1 MKTCFLSFNLM
12 NNSTADYFI
21 DLSNKLAES
30 HKVVVISGKI
40 RETNIQLKSEIT
52 VLAWPSKRPN
62 SWQDFWF
69 LCKTVKAY
77 KPDIMLSMF
86 GFVNMFLIVGWL
98 FRVPIR
104 VAWIRTLSSQY
115 VQKKYK
121 VLRKSFVYSLATN
134 IITNSNATKEDVI
147 GFFKIPAHKIT
158 VLPNSVK
165 DYSDSL
171 KEVTMEK
178 ENLLYVGR
186 LHDSKGITVLI
197 HAFSQNL
204 KNHPNLHLDIIGQG
218 PLLNELLELINS
230 LGITDKV
237 SFLGEKNKDAV
248 LKAYKKSYCTI
259 VPSHS
264 EAFGFTV
271 IEAMSVGTCVIGANN
286 TGIKEIINHEET
298 GLLFET
304 GNSDALALQL
314 ERIYKDENFRNKL
327 ADKGYQRFLAFYE
340 NDYATNRDVKFL
352 QKLNT
357 NKPV

>member
-1 MKTCFLSFNLM
+1 M

-21 DLSNKLAES
+21 SLSNKLAES

-40 RETNIQLKSEIT
+40 RETNIQLKNEIT

-69 LCKTVKAY
+69 LCKIVKAY

-98 FRVPIR
+98 FRVKIR
-104 VAWIRTLSSQY
+104 VSWIRTLSSQY
-115 VQKKYK
+115 AQHRYK
-121 VLRKSFVYSLATN
+121 VLRKSFVYSLATD

-147 GFFKIPAHKIT
+147 DFFRIPAHKIT

-165 DYSDSL
+165 DYSGLLEGIKTD
-171 KEVTMEK
+171 K

-186 LHDSKGITVLI
+186 LHKSKGIDILI
-197 HAFSQNL
+197 RAFSRL
-204 KNHPNLHLDIIGQG
+204 TEEYPSHHLDIIGRG
-218 PLLNELLELINS
+218 PFLNELLELTHS
-230 LGITDKV
+230 LGISDKV
-237 SFLGEKNKDAV
+237 RFLGEKSKEAV

-286 TGIKEIINHEET
+286 TGIKEIITHEET

-314 ERIYKDENFRNKL
+314 ERIYKEENFRNKL
-327 ADKGYQRFLAFYE
+327 AQNGYLRFLAHYE
-340 NDYATNRDVKFL
+340 NSYAINRDSGFFK
-352 QKLNT
+352 KLLN
-357 NKPV
+357 